1 MKGATCRAGKN
12 MHTANR
18 HLFGIV
24 TLFVGLVGCASQG
37 KTASTTTMTAAD
49 VSSTPSST
57 EAVPSP
63 REASTDTHSSSTKRE
78 ELPGQL
84 VCKTSNRDDGTAELR
99 LEWEGRTG
107 TGTIRTIAPSGETTV
122 QRVKAERYRG
132 MIVVDEPGQEDLVKH
147 AAVVAPSN
155 GKQAMRVGS
164 GMYSTCE

>member
-1 MKGATCRAGKN
+1 
-12 MHTANR
+12 MHTAKNLVVVA
-18 HLFGIV
+18 LFA
-24 TLFVGLVGCASQG
+24 GLVGCASQG

-49 VSSTPSST
+49 VQSMKSSSE
-57 EAVPSP
+57 EAPAA
-63 REASTDTHSSSTKRE
+63 REASSSTSASPVAAAKQD

-84 VCKTSNRDDGTAELR
+84 VCKTSNRDDGATELR
-99 LEWEGRTG
+99 LEWSGSTG

-155 GKQAMRVGS
+155 GKQAMRIGS
-164 GMYSTCE
+164 GMYTTCE